1 MTIQIHRST
10 GSTPP
15 GSLDPGQLAYTEG
28 NQTLHIGLIGGG
40 IDSIPLGSSAPA
52 SIPLATSENLAIG
65 DLVNIYN
72 NAGTATAR
80 KADAIAG
87 YPAHGFVLAAT
98 TSPASADV
106 YVSGIVTGLSGM
118 TPADRQYLAATG
130 GVSDTPAT
138 VTDEVVQFVGIAIT
152 SSTLAYFYAEPIT
165 LT

>member
-1 MTIQIHRST
+1 MAIQIHRST

-80 KADAIAG
+80 KADSSNG
-87 YPAHGFVLAAT
+87 RVSSGFVLAAT

-106 YVSGIVTGLSGM
+106 YASGIITGLSGM
-118 TPADRQYLAATG
+118 TPGARQYLDTAG
-130 GVSDTPAT
+130 GVTETAPSVAG
-138 VTDEVVQFVGIAIT
+138 ELVQFVGIAIT